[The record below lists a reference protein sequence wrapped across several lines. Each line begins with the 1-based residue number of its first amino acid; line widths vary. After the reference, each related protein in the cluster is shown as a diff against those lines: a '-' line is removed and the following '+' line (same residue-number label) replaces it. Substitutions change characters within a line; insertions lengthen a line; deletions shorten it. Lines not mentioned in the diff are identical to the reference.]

1 MSSLLS
7 NNKMKPIIIVSGLP
21 RSGTSMIMQVLEAG
35 GLPVAADGKRKPDE
49 SNPKGYL
56 EVESIIDKIK
66 AEPRRIFDFEG
77 KVLKVIAYGLQ
88 FLLPGD
94 YSIIYV
100 ERNIEE
106 ILDSMEKM
114 MGAKDEEREK
124 TKKAFIK
131 LNEKT
136 KEEITKRK
144 DMRILFIDYNQ
155 VLSNPRE
162 NLEKIHSFLQ
172 DENLD
177 LERMIAAVDKNL
189 WRQRRLG

>member
-1 MSSLLS
+1 
-7 NNKMKPIIIVSGLP
+7 MKPIIIVSGLP

-49 SNPKGYL
+49 NNPKGYF
-56 EVESIIDKIK
+56 EVEGIIDKIK
-66 AEPRRIFDFEG
+66 AEPRRILDFEG

-106 ILDSMEKM
+106 VLDSMEKM
-114 MGAKDEEREK
+114 MAAKDEEREK

-155 VLSNPRE
+155 VLLNPRE
-162 NLEKIHSFLQ
+162 NLEKIYRFLKN
-172 DENLD
+172 ENLD

>member
-1 MSSLLS
+1 
-7 NNKMKPIIIVSGLP
+7 MKPIIIVSGLP

-35 GLPVAADGKRKPDE
+35 GLALATDGRRVPDE
-49 SNPKGYL
+49 SNPKGYF
-56 EVESIIDKIK
+56 EVEGIIDKIK

-77 KVLKVIAYGLQ
+77 KALKVIAYGLQ

-94 YSIIYV
+94 YLIIYV

-106 ILDSMEKM
+106 VLDSMEKM
-114 MGAKDEEREK
+114 IGAKDEEREK
-124 TKKAFIK
+124 TKKAFIS

-136 KEEITKRK
+136 KQEITKRK
-144 DMRILFIDYNQ
+144 DMRVLFIDYNQ
-155 VLSNPRE
+155 VLLNPRE
-162 NLEKIHSFLQ
+162 NLGKIHRFLK

>member
-1 MSSLLS
+1 
-7 NNKMKPIIIVSGLP
+7 MKPIIIVSGLP

-49 SNPKGYL
+49 NNPKGYF
-56 EVESIIDKIK
+56 EVEGIIDKIK
-66 AEPRRIFDFEG
+66 AEPRRILDFEG

-106 ILDSMEKM
+106 VLDSMEKM

-131 LNEKT
+131 LNEKA

-144 DMRILFIDYNQ
+144 DMKVLFIDYNQ
-155 VLSNPRE
+155 TLSNPRE
-162 NLEKIHSFLQ
+162 NLEKIHRFLQ
-172 DENLD
+172 DKSLD
-177 LERMIAAVDKNL
+177 LERMVAAVDRNL
-189 WRQRRLG
+189 WRQRRLE

>member
-1 MSSLLS
+1 
-7 NNKMKPIIIVSGLP
+7 MKPIIIVSGLP

-35 GLPVAADGKRKPDE
+35 GLAVAADGKREPDE
-49 SNPKGYL
+49 SNPKGYF

-106 ILDSMEKM
+106 VLDSMEKM

-162 NLEKIHSFLQ
+162 NLEKIHRFLQ

-177 LERMIAAVDKNL
+177 LERMIAAVDKSL